1 MTPDPPPLSSRLRRA
16 AAAERADLDRHQERL
31 RTERERLQAEL
42 DRVDAGLAEIRERRQ
57 LLDRLAPDETGA
69 TPTARLAA
77 VAAPA
82 GEAADGATVLRG
94 PAIRATAVD
103 VLKQRD
109 DVEAVHYR
117 DWFQMLLNAGFSVA
131 GKDPLAVFLTQISRS
146 PVVRRSTQSGVY
158 ELDSDAP
165 ARLRVELHRLHEQ
178 LRELTVTPSATS
190 DLAEIRE
197 RRAHLTSEIDQAEK
211 ALEEAERLLG
221 VAARSP
227 IAAAVVRQAG

>member
-1 MTPDPPPLSSRLRRA
+1 MTPDPPPPSSRLRKA
-16 AAAERADLDRHQERL
+16 AAAERADLDRHEGRL
-31 RTERERLQAEL
+31 RAERERLQAEL
-42 DRVDAGLAEIRERRQ
+42 DRIDAGLAEIRERRQ
-57 LLDRLAPDETGA
+57 LLDQLAPDETGA

-82 GEAADGATVLRG
+82 GEAADGGTVLRG
-94 PAIRATAVD
+94 PAIRVKAVD
-103 VLKQRD
+103 LLKRHD
-109 DVEAVHYR
+109 EVEAVHYR
-117 DWFQMLLNAGFSVA
+117 DWFQLLVDAGFSVA

-158 ELDSDAP
+158 ELDRDAP
-165 ARLRVELHRLHEQ
+165 ARLRVELDRLHEQ
-178 LRELTVTPSATS
+178 LRELTVTPNATA

-221 VAARSP
+221 PASARPPVAAAS
-227 IAAAVVRQAG
+227 